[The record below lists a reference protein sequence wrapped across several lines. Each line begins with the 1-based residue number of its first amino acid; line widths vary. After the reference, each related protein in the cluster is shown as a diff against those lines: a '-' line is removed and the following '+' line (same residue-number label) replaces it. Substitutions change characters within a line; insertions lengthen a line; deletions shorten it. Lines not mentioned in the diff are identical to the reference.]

1 MGAIKSPGTTSNR
14 RDLLKL
20 AALGAGAASGGLAL
34 PAPAAAAAA
43 APGDVPPM
51 RSRPEGRA
59 GETPLTVPSLAGIVL
74 NRAAFGPWPGDI
86 AAFNALGTSDDQRL
100 QAWVDTQLNPAAIPD
115 PDCDARLA
123 NSGFTT
129 LNKTLEQLWA
139 QHILGNPPWEVRMR
153 PFWETQR
160 ATFIRAVYSRRQLKE
175 VLADFWHNHFN
186 VFGDDS
192 IQGPVFVHYDRD
204 VIRANMLGN
213 FRAMLEAVAR
223 STGMMYMLD
232 NYTSSVTG
240 PNENFARELFELH
253 TMGAENYFGV
263 MRQDD
268 VPVDP
273 QGRPLGYVDAD
284 VFEATRCF
292 TGWSVANG
300 QSGAPNTG
308 ALPLPG
314 ELARPLPEA
323 RAEGLHPPGP
333 ARPRGRPHGARHAG
347 RAPGHRPLR
356 LPQAVPPADRRHAQP
371 GDGGRGGPGVLRP
384 ARRPRPAPAGG
395 AGDPAVRRVPRHLGD
410 EGQAPL
416 RAGGER
422 DAGGGGAVPLH
433 HRQRRHRYLH
443 VALRGH
449 GPAAL
454 HPPQPGR
461 IPRQAGVLDGR
472 PTRAWGAGACARG

>member
-20 AALGAGAASGGLAL
+20 AAFGAGAVSGGLAL
-34 PAPAAAAAA
+34 PAPAVAEGA

-59 GETPLTVPSLAGIVL
+59 GDTPLTVPPLSGIVL

-100 QAWVDTQLNPAAIPD
+100 QVWVDTQLNPAAIPD
-115 PDCDARLA
+115 TDCDNRLA

-129 LNKTLEQLWA
+129 LNKTLDQLWA
-139 QHILGNPPWEVRMR
+139 QHILGNPPWDVRMR

-223 STGMMYMLD
+223 STDMMYMLD

-240 PNENFARELFELH
+240 PNENYARELFELH
-253 TMGAENYFGV
+253 TLGAENYLGV

-268 VPVDP
+268 VPVDS
-273 QGRPLGYVDAD
+273 QGRPHRLRGRGRVRGHPLLHGLVGGERPERSAQHGP
-284 VFEATRCF
+284 V
-292 TGWSVANG
+292 
-300 QSGAPNTG
+300 
-308 ALPLPG
+308 LLPG
-314 ELARPLPEA
+314 QLARPLPEA
-323 RAEGLHPPGP
+323 RAQGLHPPGP

-356 LPQAVPPADRRHAQP
+356 LPQAVPPARSAT
-371 GDGGRGGPGVLRP
+371 RP
-384 ARRPRPAPAGG
+384 ARRRWTRRRRCSTTSARPPTSSARSCGRSSCPPSSAP
-395 AGDPAVRRVPRHLGD
+395 P
-410 EGQAPL
+410 
-416 RAGGER
+416 GER
-422 DAGGGGAVPLH
+422 RSSAPSSS
-433 HRQRRHRYLH
+433 
-443 VALRGH
+443 
-449 GPAAL
+449 
-454 HPPQPGR
+454 
-461 IPRQAGVLDGR
+461 
-472 PTRAWGAGACARG
+472 W